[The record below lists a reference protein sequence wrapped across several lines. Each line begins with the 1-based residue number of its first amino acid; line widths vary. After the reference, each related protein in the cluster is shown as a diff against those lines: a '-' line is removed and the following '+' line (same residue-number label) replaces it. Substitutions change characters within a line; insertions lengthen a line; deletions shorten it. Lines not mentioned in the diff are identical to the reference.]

1 MERCRHHAKLL
12 RLCNGRH
19 SIGHRG
25 SRQAISV
32 PSVDGG
38 EEYSGMEQRL
48 DLKMAYLKSSCLIQS
63 LVQSL
68 RCRIRAMGVEMKTD
82 DILTGD
88 REVTSVGFK
97 IFIWMI
103 K

>member
-1 MERCRHHAKLL
+1 MERCRYHAKLL

-19 SIGHRG
+19 SIGHHGR
-25 SRQAISV
+25 RQAISV

-38 EEYSGMEQRL
+38 EECSGMEQRS
-48 DLKMAYLKSSCLIQS
+48 DLKTACLKSSCLIQS
-63 LVQSL
+63 LVESP
-68 RCRIRAMGVEMKTD
+68 RCRIRAMRVEMKTD
-82 DILTGD
+82 DTLTED